1 MPKIT
6 DRFRDGWNAF
16 MGNLQYYRPF
26 SGSSRRPDR
35 VTLSLTNARSIVTSV
50 YNRIAVDVSAL
61 DIRHVRLD
69 AEGNYKETITS
80 DLNEVLSLEA
90 NIDQTGRAMI
100 QDAVMSMFDE
110 GVIAI
115 APIWTD
121 TDPTDINSYRIYSVR
136 VCKIVEWF
144 PTAVRMEAYDER
156 EGQKRELTM
165 DKSMVVIIE
174 NPFYAIM
181 NEPNSTLQRLIRT
194 LNQLDRLNSDS
205 SAGKMDLIIQLP
217 FMVKSKARRIQAEQ
231 RRKELEEQMSGSQY
245 GIGYIDG
252 TERVIQ
258 LNRSVE
264 NNLWNQAKELTTE
277 LYNQLGLTQ
286 SIFDGTADEK
296 TLLNYYDRSIGPIV
310 TAITEEMTR
319 KWLTKTARTQGQS
332 IKFFRDP
339 FKLMPI
345 SQLIEMSDKVTRN
358 EIMSSNEVRAK
369 LGLKPS
375 KDPKADELRNSNL
388 NHPDEGKSNDS
399 NVEQET
405 EDVSDIVNKYASVK
419 LKR

>member
-16 MGNLQYYRPF
+16 MGNLQFYRPF
-26 SGSSRRPDR
+26 SGNSRRPDR
-35 VTLSLTNARSIVTSV
+35 VSLSLTNARSIVTSV

-69 AEGNYKETITS
+69 SEGNYKETITS
-80 DLNEVLSLEA
+80 DLNDTLSVEA

-110 GVIAI
+110 GVVAI

-121 TDPTDINSYRIYSVR
+121 TDPTGINSYRIYSLR

-156 EGQKRELTM
+156 DGRKRELVM
-165 DKSMVVIIE
+165 DKAMVAIIE

-194 LNQLDRLNSDS
+194 LNQLDRINNES
-205 SAGKMDLIIQLP
+205 STGKMDIIIQLP
-217 FMVKSKARRIQAEQ
+217 YMIKSKARQIQAEQ
-231 RRKELEEQMSGSQY
+231 RRKALEEQMNGSQY

-258 LNRSVE
+258 LNRAVE
-264 NNLWNQAKELTTE
+264 NNLWNQAKELTAE

-286 SIFDGTADEK
+286 SIFDGTADEQ
-296 TLLNYYDRSIGPIV
+296 TLLNYYDRSVGPII

-319 KWLTKTARTQGQS
+319 KWLTKTARTQGQC
-332 IKFFRDP
+332 IRFFRDP

-388 NHPDEGKSNDS
+388 NHPDEGDNKSS

-405 EDVSDIVNKYASVK
+405 DDVSNIVNKYANTK